1 MIELI
6 LVIIALSC
14 GLFQLSMSASMQ
26 SEISGRG
33 EMVKIA
39 AYFTMFQV
47 LFLLAGWLLGMAL
60 FSLFD
65 HMAQMV
71 SFAIF
76 SVIGLKMIWE
86 SFKLHMEASYY
97 DLRNFKILV
106 GLSLAAGFN
115 TLIAGVGINF
125 IGVLL
130 SKALI
135 MISFMAIFSTLLG
148 LGTGQRFGCRYRGR
162 WVKFVGG
169 LIFIGVGVK
178 CLLENI

>member
-14 GLFQLSMSASMQ
+14 GLFQLSMSASIQ
-26 SEISGRG
+26 SEISGKG
-33 EMVKIA
+33 VMLIIA

-65 HMAQMV
+65 HMVQMA

-86 SFKLHMEASYY
+86 SFKLNMEESYY
-97 DLRNFKILV
+97 DLTNFKILV

-115 TLIAGVGINF
+115 TLMAGVGINF

-130 SKALI
+130 PEALI

-148 LGTGQRFGCRYRGR
+148 LGIGQRFGCRYKGK

-169 LIFIGVGVK
+169 VIFVGVGVRF
-178 CLLENI
+178 LVENI